1 MHPTDSARHAI
12 AVSPNLCAMPLTLLK
27 LSCPDRVGLLSRIT
41 TFIAQHGGNLCEVN
55 QFTDTQADWFFTR
68 MAIESRTLQIPLTE
82 LRAEFAPVAADLGA
96 QWSIRRESER
106 MRVMLMVSRLGHC
119 LADLLWRWRAGEM
132 RCDIVGVI
140 SNHDEFRKEVEREGL
155 PFHHLPVTVADKAET
170 FAKIETLWSDGGADL
185 IVLARYMQVVPAEI
199 CERWSGHIV
208 NIHHSFLPSFSGA
221 NPYERAWQ
229 RGVKIIGA
237 TCHYVSAELDAG
249 PIIEQ
254 EVIRVEHFH
263 SPEDLLRMGRDVER
277 QALARGVRWHLA
289 DRVLLHG
296 SRAVVFRD

>member
-1 MHPTDSARHAI
+1 
-12 AVSPNLCAMPLTLLK
+12 MPLTLLK

-41 TFIAQHGGNLCEVN
+41 TFIAEHGGNLREVN
-55 QFTDTQADWFFTR
+55 QFTDTHAGWFFTR
-68 MAIESRTLQIPLTE
+68 MAIESGTLRVPLPE
-82 LRAEFAPVAADLGA
+82 LRVQFAPVAAELGA

-132 RCDIVGVI
+132 HCDIVGVI
-140 SNHDEFRKEVEREGL
+140 SNHGDFRAEVEREGV
-155 PFHHLPVTVADKAET
+155 PFHHLPVTAANKADT
-170 FAKIETLWSDGGADL
+170 FAKMETLWSDAGADL
-185 IVLARYMQVVPAEI
+185 VVLARYMQIVPAEI
-199 CERWSGHIV
+199 CDRWAGHIV

-221 NPYERAWQ
+221 NPYERAWE